1 MFPKQKTTE
10 SITDNPQSVG
20 AAHLRASKVCPEH
33 ATRPAQGSR
42 DGMRAPVGVRTAC
55 GPSLVRRPPRRNETR
70 RTRPPLLVRVHG
82 FDAAPLC
89 SWTFAGVSLLIFV
102 LVRAAWMNGRWPRLG
117 RPRLVLFPRGDVRV
131 PSPAPSQPFENEY
144 QAFGGPV
151 PPPKSPPCLSSPGQ
165 ALIMSFLMPQRIAK
179 CHQRPRRLNSTP
191 PALVGACPPATDS
204 ENPPPAE
211 SHFACGTVTRR
222 IETDSRCRATT
233 NCRHA
238 ALRCPVRRSA
248 LPLAQRKKIHPGPA
262 PPSRPPSRPLLARG
276 QPPWKPP
283 SIPQNDSTASPVSSL
298 NGCIPRVVGVRGG
311 FGWEARSHTRQGR
324 LHSHAWGPLQTA
336 QHDCS
341 PATNGELP
349 LSGCGLA
356 GRGSSTAARECARR
370 PRGTRMNAPTELQL
384 RACRVCHCAFCP
396 SSDTDRSLNDAIWQN
411 ARGGCARAVDAT
423 ECALCPSLARSI
435 LHTKHPCALA
445 NGTLVLTYRIDGD
458 IRRALFPGS
467 IGPRDVTWD
476 LIGSMMQNKT
486 NGDAQRPLL
495 GIGTLMQGG
504 GRRWRDIDLLTL
516 PRSWFPS
523 SRGSQARK
531 ATRNLSKSLSHS
543 RPNPPRVYTTS
554 ELDRYTQRRRS
565 SIAERGE
572 TVNMAGRNPRR
583 YLAPAAA
590 TFRVN

>member
-1 MFPKQKTTE
+1 
-10 SITDNPQSVG
+10 
-20 AAHLRASKVCPEH
+20 
-33 ATRPAQGSR
+33 
-42 DGMRAPVGVRTAC
+42 
-55 GPSLVRRPPRRNETR
+55 
-70 RTRPPLLVRVHG
+70 
-82 FDAAPLC
+82 
-89 SWTFAGVSLLIFV
+89 
-102 LVRAAWMNGRWPRLG
+102 
-117 RPRLVLFPRGDVRV
+117 
-131 PSPAPSQPFENEY
+131 
-144 QAFGGPV
+144 
-151 PPPKSPPCLSSPGQ
+151 
-165 ALIMSFLMPQRIAK
+165 
-179 CHQRPRRLNSTP
+179 
-191 PALVGACPPATDS
+191 
-204 ENPPPAE
+204 
-211 SHFACGTVTRR
+211 
-222 IETDSRCRATT
+222 
-233 NCRHA
+233 
-238 ALRCPVRRSA
+238 
-248 LPLAQRKKIHPGPA
+248 
-262 PPSRPPSRPLLARG
+262 
-276 QPPWKPP
+276 
-283 SIPQNDSTASPVSSL
+283 
-298 NGCIPRVVGVRGG
+298 
-311 FGWEARSHTRQGR
+311 
-324 LHSHAWGPLQTA
+324 
-336 QHDCS
+336 
-341 PATNGELP
+341 
-349 LSGCGLA
+349 
-356 GRGSSTAARECARR
+356 
-370 PRGTRMNAPTELQL
+370 MNAPTELQL

-504 GRRWRDIDLLTL
+504 GRRWRDIDLPTL

-590 TFRVN
+590 TFRPNAICPGHSGLEPGWAPQSSQEAAVAQFEQKRAWIAGAWDFYSSLTRQKKPRESCPRRQQDSPSGPEAMDLILRFDEIATRIPRQSGKAKGPQSFPRERIVASGCLFFPFGTAVPEGGASAVSALEP